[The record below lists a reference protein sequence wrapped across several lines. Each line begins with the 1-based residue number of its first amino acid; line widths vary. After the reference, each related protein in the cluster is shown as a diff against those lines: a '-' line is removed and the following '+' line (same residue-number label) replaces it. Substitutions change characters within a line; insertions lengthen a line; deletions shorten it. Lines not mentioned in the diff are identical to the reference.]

1 MTRTL
6 YPLSRD
12 ELETKTQLRR
22 ADLLNLE
29 EAVAS
34 GQITPDVGAVRVAA
48 LTAVLVSLDKERKR
62 RAKYPS

>member
-1 MTRTL
+1 MSSIL
-6 YPLSRD
+6 YPMSRD
-12 ELETKTQLRR
+12 ELETKIQLRR
-22 ADLLNLE
+22 IDLLNLE

-62 RAKYPS
+62 RAKYTS